1 MRLLLSLLIGCAAWP
16 PALALAEGAGGS
28 YRGIASIYYALM
40 WAILCYGL
48 YDTFG
53 KKTMYVGGAI
63 LAVATYF
70 MLPPG

>member
-1 MRLLLSLLIGCAAWP
+1 
-16 PALALAEGAGGS
+16 
-28 YRGIASIYYALM
+28 M